1 MKYRENKDSLQKGIL
16 GLLGIV
22 IVLTTL
28 NAAIAVEEPGL
39 PDVTSQESTV
49 STLSANSLNPVV
61 TETGKIS
68 LSVDGLG
75 TTDSGTIQVE
85 KPTGATVRSAY
96 MAAADVWGSYS
107 GPLPDGAVQINS
119 NNVNWDSHD
128 PVNANSAWSDVT
140 AIVKPIVDAAPA
152 GIVGLNI
159 IETMYLDGSIL
170 AVIFDDPS
178 QTTDNTIV
186 LLFGAQEIAGDTFAI
201 GLAEPIDKSDPN
213 LVLDMSLGISY
224 GYQGTGQYSIVNVND
239 IRLTTSAG
247 GQDDGYDGNGG
258 LLTVGGIGDS
268 NNNPT
273 DPDATPTGPR
283 SDDELYNLI
292 PFVDDGDTAITVYT
306 ENPSHDDNIF
316 FASLYLASTTAIVG
330 EGILLAPVSAS
341 NPVGTQHTVTAT
353 LQDDLGNAIEGRDV
367 TFTIVFGPHA
377 GQTSTVSTDVNGE
390 ATFAYIGI
398 SDGID
403 TIEASFVD
411 SQGETITSNS
421 VTKEWT
427 NNPPI
432 ADAGGPYI
440 VNEGSPVV
448 LDASGSTDP
457 DGDPLTYMWDL
468 DGDSSTIEA
477 FGESPTFTP
486 EDGPASL
493 TITVL
498 VDDGNGGMST
508 DTATVTVYNVAPT
521 IDSLSSDTYLAPVG
535 APIQGT
541 GTFHDPG
548 ILDTFTALWDW
559 GDSTINS
566 QSLPAGSTS
575 TTYSHAYTTPGVYTV
590 CLTVT
595 DNDGGSDSECMDQYI
610 VIYDPD
616 GGFVTGGGW
625 IDSPEGAYVADP
637 SLTGTANFGFV
648 SKYKKGATTP
658 TGMTEFQFQAGDLNF
673 HSSSYDWLVIAHHKA
688 IYKGT
693 GTING
698 DGNYGFMLFAI
709 DEKLTPSTGVDMF
722 RIKIWDISNNDA
734 VVYDN
739 EIGEAED
746 APPTTAIIG
755 GSIVIHK

>member
-28 NAAIAVEEPGL
+28 NVAIAVEEPGL

-75 TTDSGTIQVE
+75 TTGSGTIQVE

-107 GPLPDGAVQINS
+107 GPLPNGAVQINS

-152 GIVGLNI
+152 GIVDLPI
-159 IETMYLDGSIL
+159 TETMYLDGSIL

-186 LLFGAQEIAGDTFAI
+186 LLFGAQERAGDTFAI
-201 GLAEPIDKSDPN
+201 GLAEPIDKDDPN

-224 GYQGTGQYSIVNVND
+224 GHQGTGQYSIVNVNG

-247 GQDDGYDGNGG
+247 GQDDGYNLNGG

-273 DPDATPTGPR
+273 DPFATPTEPR

-306 ENPSHDDNIF
+306 QNPSNDDNIF
-316 FASLYLASTTAIVG
+316 FASLYLASTTAVVG

-367 TFTIVFGPHA
+367 TFTIISGPHA
-377 GQTSTVSTDVNGE
+377 GQASTVPTDATGV
-390 ATFAYIGI
+390 ATFTYTGT

-403 TIEASFVD
+403 TIEASFVN
-411 SQGETITSNS
+411 SQGITITSNP

-427 NNPPI
+427 ISNHPPV

-440 VNEGSPVV
+440 VDEGSPVT
-448 LDASGSTDP
+448 LDASDSSDP

-468 DGDSSTIEA
+468 ENDGTYETSGASHTV
-477 FGESPTFTP
+477 TP
-486 EDGPASL
+486 EDGPEIL
-493 TITVL
+493 VVGVQ
-498 VDDGNGGMST
+498 VDDGNGGIST
-508 DTATVTVYNVAPT
+508 DTTTVTVNNVAPT
-521 IDSLSSDTYLAPVG
+521 IDSLSLDTDLAPVG
-535 APIQGT
+535 ATIT
-541 GTFHDPG
+541 GTSTFSDPG
-548 ILDTFTALWDW
+548 IVDTFTALWDW
-559 GDSTINS
+559 DDGTTNSLSLGDST
-566 QSLPAGSTS
+566 STDD
-575 TTYSHAYTTPGVYTV
+575 SHVYTTPGVYLV

-595 DNDGGSDSECMDQYI
+595 DDDGGSDSECMPQYI

-625 IDSPEGAYVADP
+625 IDSPAGAYVADP

-658 TGMTEFQFQAGDLNF
+658 TGMTEFQFQAGDFNF
-673 HSSSYDWLVIAHHKA
+673 HSSSYDWLVIAGKRA
-688 IYKGT
+688 MYKGS

-698 DGNYGFMLFAI
+698 EGDYGFMLSAI
-709 DEKLTPSTGVDMF
+709 DGKINNGDGIDKF
-722 RIKIWDISNNDA
+722 RIKIWTKDPEE

-739 EIGEAED
+739 QICAPED
-746 APPTTAIIG
+746 AEPTTAIIG